1 MSSSLLVTLPLTALF
16 LIWLGVVTDFIPT
29 TDVHSSRDHAK
40 EKIKGKIGLYF
51 VASLVISILSV
62 IAGVTVIGGILV
74 AGALMCGFSSFNLK
88 IARGED
94 VSCTETFSG
103 FNKFG
108 TSLGAFILG
117 GLAVL
122 FGSILIVPGFILF
135 FSYSMVWYIIQDH
148 PEMSAVEA
156 LRESRKLMRGHKK
169 ELLGLIISAKCKVW
183 GIVLL
188 IEVVT
193 VVIQMV
199 AGISLFLFKADGGFV
214 AIAIIVIELLSCI
227 GVLLYD
233 VLYVTPVLQI
243 SKAKFYDQISEL
255 DKKEYVKFPMWVKKT
270 FGEAFSIVKKAVS
283 MKKSYIKLYAG
294 YFVSGVLMVAVALL
308 CIFCST
314 GLGNLINNPE
324 LGAGETAIKTLIYIT
339 VGCILPSFII
349 SPLVVGLSAFYMNE
363 VTGKKARF
371 ADLFSGFSK
380 ITSNFSFIAKRV
392 VLTSIL
398 YVIVYVVV
406 YKCILLGIY
415 DIDSAVIIVDLI
427 IYIAVYWFTMHYD
440 IVPYV
445 MAEEPHLS
453 SKEAIDKAKRL
464 MQNVK
469 TDYLKTLLVVALIN
483 IVAIIFAIIAVSS
496 GTFIGSVIAIALE
509 VVMIP
514 FNILCMSIFYREN
527 AHINK

>member
-1 MSSSLLVTLPLTALF
+1 
-16 LIWLGVVTDFIPT
+16 
-29 TDVHSSRDHAK
+29 
-40 EKIKGKIGLYF
+40 
-51 VASLVISILSV
+51 
-62 IAGVTVIGGILV
+62 
-74 AGALMCGFSSFNLK
+74 
-88 IARGED
+88 
-94 VSCTETFSG
+94 
-103 FNKFG
+103 
-108 TSLGAFILG
+108 
-117 GLAVL
+117 
-122 FGSILIVPGFILF
+122 
-135 FSYSMVWYIIQDH
+135 
-148 PEMSAVEA
+148 
-156 LRESRKLMRGHKK
+156 
-169 ELLGLIISAKCKVW
+169 
-183 GIVLL
+183 
-188 IEVVT
+188 
-193 VVIQMV
+193 
-199 AGISLFLFKADGGFV
+199 
-214 AIAIIVIELLSCI
+214 
-227 GVLLYD
+227 
-233 VLYVTPVLQI
+233 
-243 SKAKFYDQISEL
+243 
-255 DKKEYVKFPMWVKKT
+255 MWVKKT

-527 AHINK
+527 AHINE